1 MMKYIRPLLPPIG
14 IFALALLVRV
24 VYNLTV
30 AARYTPLHD
39 SLTAQN
45 LAFNMLDKHC
55 YCLIQGVTVDRAPL
69 WSFLIAGLALVAGR
83 GNLVDRLFLSA
94 VDALTC
100 VLIYYLA
107 RDLFGKRVGLIA
119 GLVACVYPA
128 LYIYTGWMYAETL
141 YTFLQTALVYCV
153 LRIQRSGGRNGWL
166 WVVCGVLL
174 GLLALTR
181 PNGVAVVG
189 LVVVWCVVLVW
200 RKRLPRE
207 ALWRLVLT
215 VVVAFAVIAPWT
227 VRNYVVSHSFVLVAA
242 GDGTVL
248 RGAYNN
254 YVFNHS
260 RGPAGQWYSPA
271 YAMKNRRRLRIM
283 IIAHAPCEVD
293 SDRPPRLG

>member
-128 LYIYTGWMYAETL
+128 L
-141 YTFLQTALVYCV
+141 
-153 LRIQRSGGRNGWL
+153 
-166 WVVCGVLL
+166 
-174 GLLALTR
+174 
-181 PNGVAVVG
+181 
-189 LVVVWCVVLVW
+189 
-200 RKRLPRE
+200 
-207 ALWRLVLT
+207 
-215 VVVAFAVIAPWT
+215 
-227 VRNYVVSHSFVLVAA
+227 
-242 GDGTVL
+242 
-248 RGAYNN
+248 
-254 YVFNHS
+254 
-260 RGPAGQWYSPA
+260 
-271 YAMKNRRRLRIM
+271 
-283 IIAHAPCEVD
+283 
-293 SDRPPRLG
+293 